1 MGKGTMLRAQGIGRF
16 LEEKKEGSIEVEVK
30 RELRW
35 GMSEGQ

>member
-1 MGKGTMLRAQGIGRF
+1 MGKGTMLRVQGIGRF

-35 GMSEGQ
+35 GTSEGQ